1 MKTDVYK
8 DIAEDVEASFDT
20 SLPKRKNKK
29 SKWINERWIRWKNHE
44 KRFVGLRTKNYI
56 YWCWSNEDAGIDA
69 GIEDKKAKC
78 TKNVP

>member
-29 SKWINERWIRWKNHE
+29 SK
-44 KRFVGLRTKNYI
+44 
-56 YWCWSNEDAGIDA
+56 
-69 GIEDKKAKC
+69 
-78 TKNVP
+78 